1 MKNDTSLDGS
11 LKSVLEAK
19 KQRFLDIAE
28 EHKKK
33 AYHEGVVTVRKSG
46 IVESAKN
53 VGDAAPNFTLQNATN
68 NAVQL
73 EEYLKKGKV
82 ILTWCRGGWCP
93 YCNFTLQHLQKE
105 LPNFNALGAN
115 LIALTPE
122 LPDHSMNT
130 VDKNAL
136 NFEVLSDIDNKVA
149 KEYGLVFYLG
159 DEVARLYNESFNLIG
174 YNGNKDNELPLAA
187 TYIIDQSGK
196 IEYAFVEADYR
207 VRAEPSELTA
217 FLRKG
222 MNTLIF

>member
-33 AYHEGVVTVRKSG
+33 AYHEGVVTVGKSG

-82 ILTWCRGGWCP
+82 ILTWYRGGWCP

-174 YNGNKDNELPLAA
+174 YNGNKENELPLAA

-217 FLRKG
+217 FLRG
-222 MNTLIF
+222 